1 MILPPARVHAL
12 VTLGLV
18 LLRIGRMTQ
27 PSNSPLPLRI
37 FLCSYD
43 YRQETNPT
51 SRCYSGRLRS
61 SHQGTEEQQ
70 SNTNGVD
77 IDDAQLEEPK
87 DDAFKK
93 PAWPEEEAKRRR
105 KKA

>member
-1 MILPPARVHAL
+1 MILPPARVYAL
-12 VTLGLV
+12 VTSGLI

-27 PSNSPLPLRI
+27 TSNSPLPLRI
-37 FLCSYD
+37 FLVAMTTAKKPVD
-43 YRQETNPT
+43 VIHED
-51 SRCYSGRLRS
+51 SGPPIT
-61 SHQGTEEQQ
+61 GTEEQQ
-70 SNTNGVD
+70 SNTNEVD

-93 PAWPEEEAKRRR
+93 PAQPEEEAKRRR